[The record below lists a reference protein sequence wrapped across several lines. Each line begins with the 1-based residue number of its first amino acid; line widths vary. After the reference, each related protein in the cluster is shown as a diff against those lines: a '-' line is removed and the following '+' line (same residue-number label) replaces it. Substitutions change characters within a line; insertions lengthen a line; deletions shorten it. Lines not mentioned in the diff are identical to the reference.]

1 MAILVQFYHK
11 RKITLITDCDMVD
24 CKDYKIIENSHDRD
38 NFDVSIIVVNWNAGK
53 YLQETMDSV
62 ISKTK
67 DIFLL
72 IIAVYLSQQF
82 VFGATILKKLY
93 S

>member
-1 MAILVQFYHK
+1 
-11 RKITLITDCDMVD
+11 MVD
-24 CKDYKIIENSHDRD
+24 CKDYKIIENSHERD

-53 YLQETMDSV
+53 YLQETIDSV

-82 VFGATILKKLY
+82 VFGTTILKKLY
-93 S
+93 LWL

>member
-1 MAILVQFYHK
+1 
-11 RKITLITDCDMVD
+11 MVD

-38 NFDVSIIVVNWNAGK
+38 NFDVSIIVVNLNAGK
-53 YLQETMDSV
+53 YLQETIDSV

-82 VFGATILKKLY
+82 VFGATILKKRF
-93 S
+93 SWH